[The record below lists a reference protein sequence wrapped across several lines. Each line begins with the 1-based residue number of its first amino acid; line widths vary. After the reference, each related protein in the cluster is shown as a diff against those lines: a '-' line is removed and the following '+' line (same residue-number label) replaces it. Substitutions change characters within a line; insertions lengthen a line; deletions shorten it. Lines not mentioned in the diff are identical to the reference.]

1 MLGDLQIFA
10 TFRWL
15 LAIVCT
21 VYAIVVTLQTLRNWL
36 LYFMSSR
43 RYQILGRYTLA
54 LLLRVR
60 ARQFA
65 LELLQIGGLLAV
77 LVLLV
82 YAHKWVE

>member
-1 MLGDLQIFA
+1 MLGDLEVFA

-21 VYAIVVTLQTLRNWL
+21 VYAIIVTLQTLRSWL
-36 LYFMSSR
+36 IYFMSSR

-54 LLLRVR
+54 LLLGVR

-65 LELLQIGGLLAV
+65 AELLQIGGLLAA
-77 LVLLV
+77 LLLLV
-82 YAHKWVE
+82 YAHRWLE

>member
-1 MLGDLQIFA
+1 MLADLEIFA

-21 VYAIVVTLQTLRNWL
+21 VYTIIVTLQTLRNWL
-36 LYFMSSR
+36 VYFMSSR

-65 LELLQIGGLLAV
+65 GELLQIGGLLAA
-77 LVLLV
+77 LLFLV
-82 YAHKWVE
+82 YAHRWLE